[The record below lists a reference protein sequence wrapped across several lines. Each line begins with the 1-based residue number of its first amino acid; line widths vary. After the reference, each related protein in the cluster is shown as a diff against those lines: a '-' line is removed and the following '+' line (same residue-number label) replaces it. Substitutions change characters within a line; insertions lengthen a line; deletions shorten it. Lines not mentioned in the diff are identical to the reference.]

1 MEIGQLC
8 IMTFYLPIIYIKN
21 SETVL
26 GFVSRYIN
34 EELNYKNFQKGLI
47 IVDKIFN
54 LDEKTSY
61 LTLKIFITSPD

>member
-34 EELNYKNFQKGLI
+34 EELNYKNFQK
-47 IVDKIFN
+47 D
-54 LDEKTSY
+54 
-61 LTLKIFITSPD
+61 